1 MLYEQSEYDRGGCR
15 DGARSRRSLLR
26 GRVPLAQSAFFL
38 AAISIA
44 AIGVEPAFAEP
55 TVEAE
60 PPIPVGSSLQSPQE
74 ARRTVQ
80 SLIDF
85 ALGLAPRSYSS
96 DKHWDKRKK
105 VWAGVELH
113 REGLRLKTKRRWRD
127 VRHGR
132 WTRYEVTFPGDESKP
147 PPVNATVREV
157 LPKTDPEGQVT
168 WVIKSHLTT
177 PLDFSARI
185 ERWNLGAKWYTFTVT
200 GHMRVSLTLTS
211 TLTTGLDYSE
221 LPPAMVI
228 DLKVSA
234 AQLTLDEFHVD
245 RISKVGGEVAEQWGK
260 IAEKVANEILIE
272 DYNEKIVSKLNR
284 SIEKHRND
292 LRFSPTDWWRKL
304 EGEDE

>member
-1 MLYEQSEYDRGGCR
+1 MAAALIAASRGGR
-15 DGARSRRSLLR
+15 AD
-26 GRVPLAQSAFFL
+26 AQRPAEVATPIPNASAFQTP
-38 AAISIA
+38 
-44 AIGVEPAFAEP
+44 E
-55 TVEAE
+55 
-60 PPIPVGSSLQSPQE
+60 E

-85 ALGLAPRSYSS
+85 ALGLAPRSYDS

-105 VWAGVELH
+105 IWAGVEVH

-132 WTRYEVTFPGDESKP
+132 WTRYEVAFPGDESKP
-147 PPVNATVREV
+147 PPVAVTVRDVHPE
-157 LPKTDPEGQVT
+157 TDDNGQVT
-168 WVIKSHLTT
+168 WMIESHMTT

-211 TLTTGLDYSE
+211 TLTSGLDYSE

-228 DLKVSA
+228 DPKVTA
-234 AQLTLDEFHVD
+234 ARLTLDEFHVD

-272 DYNEKIVSKLNR
+272 DYNEKIVGKLNR
-284 SIEKHRND
+284 SIEKHRDD
-292 LRFSPTDWWRKL
+292 LRISPTDWWKKL
-304 EGEDE
+304 EGDDG